1 MAARCE
7 CGKRSYD
14 DQMAALTAACR
25 NAGKFGRAF
34 RVCRCLVNTA
44 AWHLTTKPART
55 WVRAETREATR

>member
-34 RVCRCLVNTA
+34 RVCRCLVDRS